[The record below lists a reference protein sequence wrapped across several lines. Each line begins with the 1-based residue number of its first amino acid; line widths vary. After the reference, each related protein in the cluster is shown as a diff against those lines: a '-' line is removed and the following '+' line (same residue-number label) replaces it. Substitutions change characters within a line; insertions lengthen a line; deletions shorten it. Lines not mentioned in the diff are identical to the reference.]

1 MSEILEEQTHCRA
14 PEKLVLSAAGRVQ
27 STMVSRSGW
36 PGLWIALLAASDGAD
51 DNTSKRFVDD
61 SIRDDDSP

>member
-1 MSEILEEQTHCRA
+1 M
-14 PEKLVLSAAGRVQ
+14 AGRVQ
-27 STMVSRSGW
+27 STMASRSGW